1 MKPHLKHTLSKWSEL
16 LATIPD
22 LHTRAWAASII
33 YWDYST
39 TPAWNA
45 LQSHIV
51 GYQSAR
57 ELRETTA
64 SIIAALTS
72 IGYERAESRCTLRQD
87 EAREQLRAEGR
98 GRNGDRGCPRMKIVN
113 DYAAKQS

>member
-1 MKPHLKHTLSKWSEL
+1 MT
-16 LATIPD
+16 TIPD

-57 ELRETTA
+57 ELRADTA

-87 EAREQLRAEGR
+87 EAREKIMAEGR
-98 GRNGDRGCPRMKIVN
+98 ERFNDRGCPRMKIVN
-113 DYAAKQS
+113 DYASR

>member
-16 LATIPD
+16 LTTIPD

-57 ELRETTA
+57 ELRADTA

-72 IGYERAESRCTLRQD
+72 IGYERAESRCTLCRIRW
-87 EAREQLRAEGR
+87 AISPCAGTGRPRSVRERR
-98 GRNGDRGCPRMKIVN
+98 
-113 DYAAKQS
+113 

>member
-16 LATIPD
+16 LTTIPD

-57 ELRETTA
+57 ELRAETA
-64 SIIAALTS
+64 SIIAALDY
-72 IGYERAESRCTLRQD
+72 IGYEGAESRCTLRQD
-87 EAREQLRAEGR
+87 EAREKIMAEGR
-98 GRNGDRGCPRMKIVN
+98 ERFNDRGCPRMKIVN
-113 DYAAKQS
+113 DYSTR